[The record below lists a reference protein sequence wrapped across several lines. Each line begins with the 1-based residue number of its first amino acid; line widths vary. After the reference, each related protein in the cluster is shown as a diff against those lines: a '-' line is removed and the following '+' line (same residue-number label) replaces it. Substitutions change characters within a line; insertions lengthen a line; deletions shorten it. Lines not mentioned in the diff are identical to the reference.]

1 MFVRQRTGCDQ
12 IWSTFNQTC
21 VLLWQRHV
29 VSMFKD
35 STKTFMTVYWDVSI
49 AIWIK
54 IEIINDKFFKLIK

>member
-12 IWSTFNQTC
+12 NLEHVNQTC

-54 IEIINDKFFKLIK
+54 IKIINDKFLKLIK